1 MKANISNGS
10 EDLNKMQQDAINRV
24 REMQSKTRNVVNKH
38 QNEEECVVEKN
49 DNKMMISPFKFLLE
63 DSDKT
68 LILLLLIIL
77 INEESDMGL
86 ILALM
91 YLVM

>member
-1 MKANISNGS
+1 MKANISSSS
-10 EDLNKMQQDAINRV
+10 EDLNKMQQEAINRV
-24 REMQSKTRNVVNKH
+24 REMQSKTKNVINKH
-38 QNEEECVVEKN
+38 QNEERREVTEESKQIKLN
-49 DNKMMISPFKFLLE
+49 PFNFLLE